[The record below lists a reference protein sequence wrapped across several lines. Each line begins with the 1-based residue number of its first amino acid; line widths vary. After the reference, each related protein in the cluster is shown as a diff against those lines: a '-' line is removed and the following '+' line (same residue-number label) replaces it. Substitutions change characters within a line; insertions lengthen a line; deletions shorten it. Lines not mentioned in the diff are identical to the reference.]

1 MCSITRV
8 HYKFSPGTTLE
19 PEVRERKLGSG
30 RNMFIPAGSTKI
42 VKVRVEGDLSGE
54 GFVESKQ
61 PEEQNV

>member
-1 MCSITRV
+1 
-8 HYKFSPGTTLE
+8 
-19 PEVRERKLGSG
+19 
-30 RNMFIPAGSTKI
+30 MFIPAGSTKI